1 MARHPDYRVKDKTP
15 PTDEE
20 LRDARA
26 QTRGVY
32 ERHAAGWDT
41 HRHKHL
47 IERSWF
53 DRFFARIRPAGCI
66 LDLGCGAGKPLAEL
80 ILKSGFDLTGIDYSA
95 AMLELARE
103 RYPTAEWIH
112 GDMRDMRSLLHRRF
126 DGIYSW
132 DGSFHL
138 TREEQRQL
146 LIDIAAQLR
155 PGGTLM
161 LTVGSRDGE
170 VTGVVEGQSV
180 YHSSL
185 APEEYTERLE
195 VLGFYDIDFVAEDPD
210 CDLHSVVLATRG

>member
-1 MARHPDYRVKDKTP
+1 MVHNPDDRMKDRTP

-26 QTRGVY
+26 QTRSVY
-32 ERHAAGWDT
+32 ERHAADWDT

-47 IERSWF
+47 IEQSWF
-53 DRFFARIRPAGCI
+53 DRFFARLRPAGCI

-80 ILKSGFDLTGIDYSA
+80 VLKSGFDLTGIDYSA
-95 AMLELARE
+95 PMLDLART

-112 GDMRDMRSLLHRRF
+112 GDMRDMRSLLHRHF
-126 DGIYSW
+126 DGIFSW
-132 DGSFHL
+132 NGTFHL

-146 LIDIAAQLR
+146 LIDIAAQLN

-170 VTGVVEGQSV
+170 VIGVVEGEFV

-185 APEEYTERLE
+185 APEEYAERLE
-195 VLGFYDIDFVAEDPD
+195 VLGFYNIDFVAEDPD